1 MYGSLYGL
9 VFRPFDRNYP
19 ANKYYTLLTTLLVI
33 MVATTAILGI
43 LTLVIGSVAR
53 RTDECKKRFVD
64 VLKAS
69 CRELARF
76 LKEQKGIDRIKF
88 CSFLQLPKRNRL
100 EIFVHVGNWTDEQVE
115 KILKAKYMCY
125 EMPSGY
131 AWKTNKIVY
140 YNFEHPDSY
149 LFGLSDELSQKTT
162 GVANIISIPIAID
175 IDQDLTYSSED
186 PVVGVLNFVT
196 MQGTPPEFNIAPI
209 INEERNNSTLPNNDG
224 PIQQKLNGLAQSI
237 FDELRK
243 QRIIKKEVSGD
254 VDADED
260 E

>member
-1 MYGSLYGL
+1 
-9 VFRPFDRNYP
+9 
-19 ANKYYTLLTTLLVI
+19 
-33 MVATTAILGI
+33 
-43 LTLVIGSVAR
+43 
-53 RTDECKKRFVD
+53 
-64 VLKAS
+64 
-69 CRELARF
+69 
-76 LKEQKGIDRIKF
+76 
-88 CSFLQLPKRNRL
+88 
-100 EIFVHVGNWTDEQVE
+100 
-115 KILKAKYMCY
+115 
-125 EMPSGY
+125 
-131 AWKTNKIVY
+131 
-140 YNFEHPDSY
+140 